1 MGAGT
6 MRHSLQM
13 VFLSVLALLSAEHVL
28 VAGGATAEGAGAEP
42 ASLPGAKDTILMRVV
57 EVSGLHESPFLITRI
72 DDVENGVIFAAK
84 KTERISL
91 ANVIANTATNNTR
104 QTFSAIAGLTIWES
118 DAAGLQLG
126 IGARGLNPNRTS
138 NFTTRQNGYDISAD
152 PLGYPESYYTPP
164 LQALERIDIVRG
176 AGALRYGT
184 QFGGVVNFIMREP
197 PRQHP
202 LNAEVMLT
210 GGSFGFASGLVRIG
224 GTSGSTSYSVMGQ
237 YRRADGWRPN
247 SEFDQR
253 LGYAFVRHVVSP
265 NLRIT
270 ADVTTMSYLAH
281 QAGGLTDRQFALDP
295 GSSSRARNWFNVDW
309 TLGSVTADWFVDST
323 TSLRSMFFVNSSS
336 RAALGNL
343 DRINIIDLGGER
355 TMIDGLFRNI
365 GNETTVQQDRTILG
379 RRVSL
384 LAGVRLFRGV
394 TTQRQGTASAG
405 SGPEFQFSGRGTRD
419 GSDFTFPNT
428 NVAAFAEAVISLSEN
443 LRVVPGI
450 RAEHISTRA
459 TGRYGLSVRDLA
471 GNLIADTLINE
482 TRQRDRTILLAGIG
496 MSYKTGPMELYAN
509 LTQNYRSIT
518 FSDLRIINPNLLVDA
533 DIADERGATA
543 DVGVRGTIGDLL
555 SLDVS
560 LFYLSYRD
568 KIGEVLRSD
577 QAPLYL
583 PYRFRTNVGDAYTTG
598 IEAMTEVSLTRLVGY
613 EADEP
618 VPDVHLMI
626 NGSVVRGR
634 YSVPRDPSINGNVIE
649 YVPDVVL
656 RTGLIVRYGSF
667 RSSLLLSHTGRQF
680 TDATNAEFS
689 ASAVSGALAA
699 YSVADL
705 TMTYTISPVVIELTC
720 NNLLDTRYATRRAEA
735 YPGPGLIPAEPRSIF
750 LGMRLTL

>member
-1 MGAGT
+1 MGTGAMRSAAIIRSCCIGTLLLLWAGVC
-6 MRHSLQM
+6 L
-13 VFLSVLALLSAEHVL
+13 
-28 VAGGATAEGAGAEP
+28 AGGADVESTP
-42 ASLPGAKDTILMRVV
+42 TVILGAKDTILMRLV

-197 PRQHP
+197 PRQDP
-202 LNAEVMLT
+202 LTAEIMLT
-210 GGSFGFASGLVRIG
+210 GGSYGFASGLARVG
-224 GTSGSTSYSVMGQ
+224 GTVGKTSYSVMAQ

-253 LGYAFVRHVVSP
+253 LGYAYVRHAITP
-265 NLRIT
+265 NFRIT
-270 ADVTTMSYLAH
+270 ADVTAMQYLAH

-295 GSSSRARNWFNVDW
+295 GASLRARNWFNVDW
-309 TLGSVTADWFVDST
+309 LLGSVTADWIIDSIT
-323 TSLRSMFFVNSSS
+323 TMRSMFFLNSSS

-343 DRINIIDLGGER
+343 DRINMIDLGGDR
-355 TMIDGLFRNI
+355 TMIDGVFRNI

-379 RRVSL
+379 LPASIL
-384 LAGVRLFRGV
+384 GGVRLFRGV
-394 TTQRQGTASAG
+394 TTQRQGTASSG
-405 SGPEFQFSGRGTRD
+405 SGADFQFSGRGLRD

-428 NVAAFAEAVISLSEN
+428 NVAAFAEAVITLSDQI
-443 LRVVPGI
+443 RIVPGV

-459 TGRYGLSVRDLA
+459 EGRYGLSVRDLA
-471 GNLIADTLINE
+471 GNLVVDSLVDE

-496 MSYKTGPMELYAN
+496 LSYKTGPMELYAN

-518 FSDLRIINPNLLVDA
+518 FSDLRIINPNLVVDA

-543 DVGVRGTIGDLL
+543 DVGVRGAIDDLL

-634 YSVPRDPSINGNVIE
+634 YSVPRDPSIDGNVIE

-699 YSVADL
+699 YRVVDL
-705 TMTYTISPVVIELTC
+705 TMTYTISPVVVELTC
-720 NNLLDTRYATRRAEA
+720 NNLLDARYATRRAEA

>member
-1 MGAGT
+1 
-6 MRHSLQM
+6 MRRYD
-13 VFLSVLALLSAEHVL
+13 VPRTIGVSVLLLCWLVSARSGTGIESIP
-28 VAGGATAEGAGAEP
+28 AGITP
-42 ASLPGAKDTILMRVV
+42 AKDTILMRVV

-197 PRQHP
+197 TRQHP

-210 GGSFGFASGLVRIG
+210 GGSFGFASGLVRLG
-224 GTSGSTSYSVMGQ
+224 GTSGATSYSVMAQ

-253 LGYAFVRHVVSP
+253 LGYAFVRQIISR

-270 ADVTTMSYLAH
+270 ADVTAMNYLAH
-281 QAGGLTDRQFALDP
+281 QAGGLTDRQFSLDP
-295 GSSSRARNWFNVDW
+295 GSSSRSRNWFNVDW
-309 TLGSVTADWFVDST
+309 LLGSVTADWIIDST

-343 DRINIIDLGGER
+343 DRINMVDLGGER
-355 TMIDGLFRNI
+355 TMIDGIFRNI
-365 GNETTVQQDRTILG
+365 GNETTIQQDRRIMDLPVSILG
-379 RRVSL
+379 
-384 LAGVRLFRGV
+384 GVRLFRGV
-394 TTQRQGTASAG
+394 TTQRQGTASTG
-405 SGPEFQFSGRGTRD
+405 SGPDFEFVGRRTRD

-428 NVAAFAEAVISLSEN
+428 NVAAFAEAVITLTDH
-443 LRVVPGI
+443 LRIVPGV

-459 TGRYGLSVRDLA
+459 EGSYGMSVRDLA
-471 GNLIADTLINE
+471 GNLVVDTVFNE
-482 TRQRDRTILLAGIG
+482 TRRRDRSIFLAGLG
-496 MSYKTGPMELYAN
+496 VSYKAESMELYAN

-518 FSDLRIINPNLLVDA
+518 FSDLRIVNPNLVVDPA
-533 DIADERGATA
+533 IADERGATA
-543 DVGVRGTIGDLL
+543 DVGLRGTVGDML

-560 LFYLSYRD
+560 AFYLSYRD

-583 PYRFRTNVGDAYTTG
+583 PYRFRTNVGEAYTAG

-613 EADEP
+613 EEGDQ
-618 VPDVHLMI
+618 VPDIHLML
-626 NGSVVRGR
+626 NGSLVRGR
-634 YSVPRDPSINGNVIE
+634 YNAPQDASIDGNVIE

-656 RTGLIVRYGSF
+656 RTGLIVRYGRV
-667 RSSLLLSHTGRQF
+667 RSSLLVSHTGRQY
-680 TDATNAEFS
+680 TDATNAEFA
-689 ASAVSGALAA
+689 ASAISGVLPA
-699 YSVADL
+699 YTVADL
-705 TMTYTISPVVIELTC
+705 TMTYTVSPLVIEATC
-720 NNLLDTRYATRRAEA
+720 NNLLDARYATRRAEA
-735 YPGPGLIPAEPRSIF
+735 YPGPGLIPAEPRSFF
-750 LGMRLTL
+750 LGVRLSF